1 MQFTVRGATLRLLQ
15 LRCAREVTPAGGWT
29 PGVGCVPGLWRAG
42 HGQACP
48 ASAIARREAGQK
60 RSWAERQRAETP
72 DPEPGLPAWQKVSP
86 PRRHVMERVG
96 PAAAAAAAARREEQ
110 EQRREQQLEQR
121 RTLVQEPAANDLV
134 DPLTGATAPARAG
147 ERAEPPAWAA
157 CYARAQ
163 QARIPRA
170 LRHFGWSLLHGGQE
184 RRHPAQLEEALQTN
198 EPPPRYNLRSRAR
211 AAAPEARADATPPPE
226 VPGYPEP
233 GSAANFD
240 IVEQRALLVSAQELG
255 GTIIEPTTYA
265 GAMASP
271 QASEWTAAMA
281 EEHSSLLGHGTWD
294 LRLPPRG
301 TKLIP
306 CRWVY
311 KIKYNT
317 DGSVERFKARLVV
330 KGFHQR
336 AGIDYH
342 EVFAPVI
349 KYSSFRALCALAAAN
364 DWELYHVDIKTAFL
378 NGDVE
383 EELWMQQPPGF
394 EQGPPGF
401 ACKLRR
407 SLYGLKQ
414 APRAWNQRL
423 HAELLAMG
431 FTQSAADPAV
441 YFIQH
446 DSSFLIML
454 VYVDDLLI
462 ATPRTD
468 LVQRFNARLLA
479 AFEGRC
485 LGPVTCFLGILIER
499 DRARRT
505 LKISQARLISAILEK
520 FELSDAKPRVLPLSP
535 AARLSAADGDALDTA
550 KFNYSALIG
559 SIMYLAISKRPDI
572 AYTVGLLSRFMAKP
586 TTAHWEAARSTLRY
600 LSGTADVGITYA
612 GPDQHLVG
620 FTDSDYAACIDTRR
634 STGGYLFTLAGG
646 AISWLSKRQ
655 PTVAASTTEA
665 EYLAA
670 AAAVKEALW
679 LRNLLRELGLHIN
692 TVHIHADNQSAIKL
706 LLNPMSSS
714 RSKQIDV
721 AYHFARERVT
731 RGEVSFSYLPTG
743 EMTADVLTEALPA
756 AKLQVCWAGMG
767 LG

>member
-1 MQFTVRGATLRLLQ
+1 
-15 LRCAREVTPAGGWT
+15 
-29 PGVGCVPGLWRAG
+29 
-42 HGQACP
+42 
-48 ASAIARREAGQK
+48 
-60 RSWAERQRAETP
+60 
-72 DPEPGLPAWQKVSP
+72 
-86 PRRHVMERVG
+86 
-96 PAAAAAAAARREEQ
+96 
-110 EQRREQQLEQR
+110 
-121 RTLVQEPAANDLV
+121 
-134 DPLTGATAPARAG
+134 
-147 ERAEPPAWAA
+147 
-157 CYARAQ
+157 
-163 QARIPRA
+163 
-170 LRHFGWSLLHGGQE
+170 
-184 RRHPAQLEEALQTN
+184 
-198 EPPPRYNLRSRAR
+198 
-211 AAAPEARADATPPPE
+211 
-226 VPGYPEP
+226 
-233 GSAANFD
+233 
-240 IVEQRALLVSAQELG
+240 
-255 GTIIEPTTYA
+255 
-265 GAMASP
+265 
-271 QASEWTAAMA
+271 
-281 EEHSSLLGHGTWD
+281 
-294 LRLPPRG
+294 
-301 TKLIP
+301 
-306 CRWVY
+306 
-311 KIKYNT
+311 
-317 DGSVERFKARLVV
+317 
-330 KGFHQR
+330 
-336 AGIDYH
+336 
-342 EVFAPVI
+342 
-349 KYSSFRALCALAAAN
+349 
-364 DWELYHVDIKTAFL
+364 
-378 NGDVE
+378 
-383 EELWMQQPPGF
+383 MQQPPGF

-446 DSSFLIML
+446 DSSFLILL

-535 AARLSAADGDALDTA
+535 AARLSTADGDALDTA

-559 SIMYLAISKRPDI
+559 SIMYLAISTRPDI

-620 FTDSDYAACIDTRR
+620 FTDSDYAA
-634 STGGYLFTLAGG
+634 
-646 AISWLSKRQ
+646 KRQ

-714 RSKQIDV
+714 RSKHIDV
-721 AYHFARERVT
+721 AYHFAHERVT
-731 RGEVSFSYLPTG
+731 RGEVNFSYLPTG
-743 EMTADVLTEALPA
+743 EMTADVLTKALPA
-756 AKLQVCWAGMG
+756 AKLQRGLHTSSRPPAFVFDIDGVLLRGREPLPTAREAVARLCPHGTWSLPVCFLTNGGGVPEADKAAQLSSLLGVPVSEGQVVLSHTPMRALAGRLGQAPVLVVGRGDCARVARGYGFTKVLTTAELAAALPPGALPFAPAPPAPAARGGVCPVRELGWGSKAAPLAAVLVMADSADWYRDLQLLVDVISGHGVPTRQQPLPGSRGVEVFFSNPDLLWAAEYSRPRLGQGAFSTALTALLARLGVALDATFFGKPHAEPYRLAEALLAQQAVELG
-767 LG
+767 LARAADAEAALAGGGGAGGLFRAIFAVGDNPAADTRGANQAGAPWVSVLVRTGVHEGPGNCDHNPAHVLVQDVLAAVEAGLHRARSMRWHSLR